1 VHSSTPTA
9 SDRQLV
15 RAGYLFLAG
24 SALHTFDHLRRGQ
37 GSVTELLNRVGTIG
51 VVVQVVVITLILTR
65 HRLAPLMSAG
75 AGFALALGFAAA
87 HWLPH
92 WSSLSDSFV
101 DHRVSAFSYVASVA
115 EIVGAVAVGI
125 AGTRAYLERTIT
137 RRSDEPG
144 NGLATNA

>member
-1 VHSSTPTA
+1 MHTSIPTTT
-9 SDRQLV
+9 DRQLV

-37 GSVTELLNRVGTIG
+37 GSVTELLNRVGTVG
-51 VVVQVVVITLILTR
+51 VVVQVVVITLILTH
-65 HRLAPLMSAG
+65 HRLAPLLSAG

-101 DHRVSAFSYVASVA
+101 DHRVSTFSYVASVA
-115 EIVGAVAVGI
+115 EIVGALAVGI
-125 AGTRAYLERTIT
+125 AGTKAYLNSSVSRLTKGPQDALQRT
-137 RRSDEPG
+137 
-144 NGLATNA
+144 

>member
-1 VHSSTPTA
+1 MHSSIPTA

-37 GSVTELLNRVGTIG
+37 GSVTELLNRVGTIS

-65 HRLAPLMSAG
+65 HHLAPLLSAA

-87 HWLPH
+87 HWLPR

-101 DHRVSAFSYVASVA
+101 DRRVSAFSYVASVA

-125 AGTRAYLERTIT
+125 AGTRAYLKRTIP
-137 RRSDEPG
+137 RRTDEPE
-144 NGLATNA
+144 NGLATNV